1 MKTTLE
7 TTTIWLTD
15 AEKTHFCGKSL
26 ASTLYEL
33 PITILLS
40 GEFGAGKTTFLNGF
54 SESLGIVES
63 LTSPTFALEN
73 HYKTTNNVP
82 FAHSD
87 LYRLENPEE
96 AATFLREADE
106 NKGIRCIEWA
116 QRLESELKEPHIAVS
131 LEDPHSREGREISV
145 TFADIPLPSEEDIA
159 LWQKEMELPLHIV
172 AHCKAVAELAEK
184 LGMHLTTQGHIVR
197 LAALKRAGL
206 VHDLLRFVD
215 FLPGAA
221 HVEEK
226 SEEPAVWQDMKKK
239 YEGMRHE
246 PACAKFL
253 QEKGYGAL
261 AQIVEVHGLRLP
273 PHSRRTVEQKLLYYA
288 DKRVKLD
295 TVVSLDERFTD
306 FQERYGSSDERVKEG
321 SIWYKEAHAL
331 EQELFHGTPPY

>member
-1 MKTTLE
+1 
-7 TTTIWLTD
+7 
-15 AEKTHFCGKSL
+15 
-26 ASTLYEL
+26 
-33 PITILLS
+33 
-40 GEFGAGKTTFLNGF
+40 
-54 SESLGIVES
+54 
-63 LTSPTFALEN
+63 
-73 HYKTTNNVP
+73 
-82 FAHSD
+82 
-87 LYRLENPEE
+87 
-96 AATFLREADE
+96 
-106 NKGIRCIEWA
+106 
-116 QRLESELKEPHIAVS
+116 
-131 LEDPHSREGREISV
+131 
-145 TFADIPLPSEEDIA
+145 
-159 LWQKEMELPLHIV
+159 MELPLHIV